1 MAYNNTT
8 NIDQAPGAGLP
19 AGGESIPPGA
29 TRDFQ
34 PMGRQSSSVNL
45 LASSS
50 LPRASKP
57 FSRLAIDCPKLTALA
72 GATPQGPS
80 SQSYQPTGA
89 TAEDKVQQQGHM
101 PGLAEVQKDNEKDVR
116 PPGKEDAAGNKIHH
130 KSFLKK
136 ILHWEHNGMNAD

>member
-34 PMGRQSSSVNL
+34 PM
-45 LASSS
+45 
-50 LPRASKP
+50 
-57 FSRLAIDCPKLTALA
+57 